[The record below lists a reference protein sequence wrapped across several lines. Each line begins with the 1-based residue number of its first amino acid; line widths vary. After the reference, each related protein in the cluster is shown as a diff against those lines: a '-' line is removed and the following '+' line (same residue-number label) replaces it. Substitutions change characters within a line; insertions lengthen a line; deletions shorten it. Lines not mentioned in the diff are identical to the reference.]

1 MNNKRKSLITI
12 FLILLIL
19 VITGSALASSQKEIN
34 DKIRYTLSIFKVNN
48 SAASNIDPPYFID
61 EINNLYEKNNFD
73 PIWFNEDD
81 FNESAYQLREVLA
94 NIAEEGL
101 NPKLYRAQFLENFF
115 KKETLSFKE
124 KAIADIF
131 LTNSFYLLA
140 SHFSDGV
147 LEPENFEKEWL
158 TVKKDINLEEFLEK
172 AVQKQEVKSSLYSLI
187 PQNERYHKLKNKLKL
202 LREIK
207 KDGGWTKVETSQNL
221 KSGMT
226 GESIRNLKFR
236 LKQSQDFT
244 GEIDEEYDK
253 DLKESII
260 DFQKRHG
267 LKPDGI
273 VGPNTFRALNR
284 DIEEII
290 RTVEINMERLRWLPK
305 SFGEN
310 YIFTN
315 IADYT
320 LQVYENKEKVLEMS
334 VIVGREQ
341 RSTPFFSS
349 RLSYLVLNPYW
360 TVPRTIAVEDKL
372 PLIKKDI
379 NYISENNFKVLKFI
393 DGKIIEQNYQEINW
407 DNLNKNNFNYYLR
420 QDPGPNN
427 ALGRVKFM
435 FPNKFSV
442 YLHDTPNKELFT
454 QTKRNFSSGCIR
466 LEEPLKLTDYLLRED
481 KNWDLK
487 KINSILETN
496 KETTVNLT
504 QKLPIHIIY
513 MTAWVDDQGRLQ
525 LRNDIY
531 NRDAR
536 LISAFYQIKE
546 RIEND

>member
-1 MNNKRKSLITI
+1 MNNKRKSLMTI

-147 LEPENFEKEWL
+147 LEPENLEKEWL

-341 RSTPFFSS
+341 RSTPVFSS
-349 RLSYLVLNPYW
+349 KLSYLVLNPYW

>member
-147 LEPENFEKEWL
+147 LEPENLEKEWL

-341 RSTPFFSS
+341 RSTPVFSS
-349 RLSYLVLNPYW
+349 KLSYLVLNPYW

>member
-1 MNNKRKSLITI
+1 MNNKRKSLMTI

-140 SHFSDGV
+140 SHFSNGV
-147 LEPENFEKEWL
+147 LEPENLEKEWL

-341 RSTPFFSS
+341 RSTPVFSS
-349 RLSYLVLNPYW
+349 KLSYLVLNPYW